1 MSIREKLRSE
11 LKQVLTKVSPH
22 FRAFVEAKAAAV
34 DLREQY
40 LSLIESTLVG
50 TIYED
55 APLSSMGGGEYDAN
69 LREYGWD
76 WPSKAFTMVG
86 TRRLRNFRLMIE
98 SVIGGR
104 IPGDIVETGVWRGG
118 ACILARAVLKA
129 YNIKDRRVI
138 LCDSFSGLP
147 PPNTD
152 EFPADAGSTFHTY
165 SDLAVTEEQVK
176 DNFRKFNLLD
186 DQVVFVKGWFRDTM
200 PTLGTEK
207 IAVLRLDGDMYES
220 TIDPLNHL
228 FDRIPVGGWIVV
240 DDYEVVPACKAAVHD
255 FLSARGL
262 TPDIVPID
270 GVGVY
275 FRKSA

>member
-11 LKQVLTKVSPH
+11 LKQVLTMASPH
-22 FRAFVEAKAAAV
+22 YRALKAKAFPD

-40 LSLIESTLVG
+40 LSLLESTLVG

-147 PPNTD
+147 PPNPHYSRS
-152 EFPADAGSTFHTY
+152 PAPG
-165 SDLAVTEEQVK
+165 
-176 DNFRKFNLLD
+176 
-186 DQVVFVKGWFRDTM
+186 
-200 PTLGTEK
+200 
-207 IAVLRLDGDMYES
+207 
-220 TIDPLNHL
+220 
-228 FDRIPVGGWIVV
+228 
-240 DDYEVVPACKAAVHD
+240 
-255 FLSARGL
+255 
-262 TPDIVPID
+262 
-270 GVGVY
+270 
-275 FRKSA
+275 